1 MAHQPVKQL
10 CSYDAAEDESR
21 LDTSAGDPGVDG
33 QFHPGGHGD
42 SANVTALAEQI
53 DDCPVLVSLLKMGYA
68 QPSYRSRGQALGE
81 LNNWSGTP
89 VQQKDQGF
97 SPTNWPNLRPKK

>member
-1 MAHQPVKQL
+1 MTQRKTSPVSIPALATQASMANF
-10 CSYDAAEDESR
+10 
-21 LDTSAGDPGVDG
+21 T
-33 QFHPGGHGD
+33 HGD